1 MPKLQPD
8 GYVRTTIRIPKQIL
22 EDFDSVISRQG
33 INRGNALATLMTR
46 YINEQKVAEK
56 TLESLADPDILIKVL
71 NGLDKD
77 KLELIK
83 DISVLNKD

>member
-8 GYVRTTIRIPKQIL
+8 GFVRTTIRIPKQVL

-33 INRGNALATLMTR
+33 INRGNALAILMTR
-46 YINEQKVAEK
+46 YVNEQTVAQK
-56 TLESLADPDILIKVL
+56 TLENLSDPDILVKVL

-77 KLELIK
+77 KLELLK
-83 DISVLNKD
+83 NISVLNKD